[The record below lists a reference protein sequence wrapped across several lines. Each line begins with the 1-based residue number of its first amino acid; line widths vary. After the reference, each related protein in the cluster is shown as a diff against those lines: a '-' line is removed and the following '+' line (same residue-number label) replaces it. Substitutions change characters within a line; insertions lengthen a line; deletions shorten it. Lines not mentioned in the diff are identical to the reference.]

1 MRNTKK
7 YKEWMQGQKFGGTVN
22 VKIFAEEK
30 SSTFTVLVL

>member
-22 VKIFAEEK
+22 VEIFVEEKIF
-30 SSTFTVLVL
+30 TFMVLVL